1 MDSINTLKHILWI
14 LYKKTSSVFDWHT
27 FPCLCPKMMDDVSLH
42 GVSID
47 CGHVLIFPNLNLQ
60 YLHHL

>member
-1 MDSINTLKHILWI
+1 MQYLHLVHKNNRTYPKDTYLKKINQLLIP
-14 LYKKTSSVFDWHT
+14 SS
-27 FPCLCPKMMDDVSLH
+27 L

-60 YLHHL
+60 YLHRL